1 MVYAQS
7 EMQTSTLIH
16 RHSPYRSPV
25 VRAITVTAIAAP
37 PPRNG
42 SASGALT
49 ASTSASP
56 NDLVHLG
63 GFAAGLLCQLRS
75 VWISSSPCGARDQLR
90 SIL

>member
-25 VRAITVTAIAAP
+25 VRAITVAAIAAP

-42 SASGALT
+42 KRQRGAHGV
-49 ASTSASP
+49 
-56 NDLVHLG
+56 DV
-63 GFAAGLLCQLRS
+63 GFTK
-75 VWISSSPCGARDQLR
+75 
-90 SIL
+90 